1 MADTAQNNVADNFVP
16 VKGVQNEFTVRP
28 MNLVQYNA
36 FNGVTDFSQIGQ
48 FTMYEKGYQMLA
60 VLSMPPFIDML
71 AEKDANAKLLADN
84 FRHILEN
91 EFRGMDGLPDLTG
104 DTGMNISDGINEQN
118 LIGKVSRDTSIQVTM
133 SFYEKIGTPIIK
145 FCNYYLTGIKDP
157 ATQARTYHNL
167 IRYNLMKPSYT
178 NEVFTMLYIAT
189 DSTMMRLEKAVL
201 LANCQLTK
209 AEESMYA
216 GNRSDIGS
224 SQEIQIEFTAFP
236 IYGYEVD
243 KAAQKLLENRTGV
256 EVTQDA
262 AGVTTFNNKH
272 NDDSVLALDSY
283 AYEYGIFKDGNP
295 NANTDL
301 IELRKQA
308 ADPDL
313 STEGKKY
320 LDWNKEKAK
329 DKAVAKASA
338 SNQKSIKK

>member
-1 MADTAQNNVADNFVP
+1 MASNNNATNNFMP
-16 VKGVQNEFTVRP
+16 NKGVLNEFTVRP

-71 AEKDANAKLLADN
+71 AEKDQNAKLLADN

-104 DTGMNISDGINEQN
+104 DAGMNISDGINEQN
-118 LIGKVSRDTSIQVTM
+118 LIGKVSRDTSIQISM
-133 SFYEKIGTPIIK
+133 SFYEKIGTPLIK

-167 IRYNLMKPSYT
+167 IRYGLMQPSYT
-178 NEVFTMLYIAT
+178 NEVFTMMYIAT

-209 AEESMYA
+209 AEESIYN

-224 SQEIQIEFTAFP
+224 SQEITIEFNAYP

-243 KAAQKLLENRTGV
+243 KAAHRLLENRTGV
-256 EVTQDA
+256 EVTQGE
-262 AGVTTFNNKH
+262 AGITTFTNH
-272 NDDSVLALDSY
+272 HDDDTVLALDSY

-295 NANTDL
+295 SANQDL
-301 IELRKQA
+301 IELQKQTEA
-308 ADPDL
+308 
-313 STEGKKY
+313 TEGKKY
-320 LDWNKEKAK
+320 LDWSKEKADSGK
-329 DKAVAKASA
+329 NQQKAANAARNK
-338 SNQKSIKK
+338 KSK